1 MNRFVRPL
9 VTDTYKRAFSVALLL
24 VFLVRALI
32 PMGYMP
38 AFNQGQHPTF
48 ALSFC
53 VTGLTAATVQALALD
68 TDQGQT
74 EHPTHH
80 CAFSSALGNSGPP
93 TVPIIFSPFALFS
106 GLTLPVLRDVAT
118 LIWLVRGPPLGSRAP
133 PVYKIA

>member
-9 VTDTYKRAFSVALLL
+9 VTDTYQRAFSVALLL
-24 VFLVRALI
+24 VFLARALI

-38 AFNQGQHPTF
+38 ALKQGQHPTF

-53 VTGLTAATVQALALD
+53 VTGLSAATVQALALD
-68 TDQGQT
+68 TGQGQA

-93 TVPIIFSPFALFS
+93 SDPIAFSPFALFS
-106 GLTLPVLRDVAT
+106 GLTLPVIRDVAAS
-118 LIWLVRGPPLGSRAP
+118 IWLVRGPPLGARAP